1 MKLKHIIYT
10 RFSNNPFGFDEK
22 TLLDE
27 NRLKSKLDIFL
38 KMTYPSITNQSVSN
52 FEWILLVHEKIP
64 KNIYDELLKLNLK
77 VVKNDEYSNLTR
89 WTFENFDFSD
99 TDYLITTR
107 IDDDDL
113 LHTNAVKQIQESI
126 TESTLIKVF
135 GFSNG
140 CSLYNKDFYEMNL
153 NYNHNGFIALG
164 LSVIYN
170 YKIYKNSHFSVLNLC
185 GFHSNFRENM
195 KKTYSE
201 IASKIKEIP
210 DRYFDSTDFWE
221 EKNNEFP
228 SYIYNR
234 NDLSDSKRKAGV
246 NKFKPHFSDKRID
259 SEIIKKYF
267 IYNN

>member
-1 MKLKHIIYT
+1 MKIKHIIYT
-10 RFSNNPFGFDEK
+10 RFSNSAFGFDEK
-22 TLLDE
+22 ILLDE

-38 KMTYPSITNQSVSN
+38 EMTYPSIINQSVNN
-52 FEWILLVHEKIP
+52 FEWVLLVHEKIP
-64 KNIYDELLKLNLK
+64 NKIYDEILKLNLK
-77 VVKNDEYSNLTR
+77 VVKNDEYSNLIR

-99 TDYLITTR
+99 TDYLITSR
-107 IDDDDL
+107 IDDL
-113 LHTNAVKQIQESI
+113 LHKDAVKQIQESI
-126 TESTLIKVF
+126 SESTLIKVF

-140 CSLYNKDFYEMNL
+140 CSHYNKNFYEMNP
-153 NYNHNGFIALG
+153 NYYNSGFIALG

-185 GFHSNFRENM
+185 GTHSNFRESM

-210 DRYFDSTDFWE
+210 DTYFNSLEFWE

-234 NDLSDSKRKAGV
+234 NELSDSKRKVGT